1 MATAATVIGVSLG
14 AFQGIEAAYLGGRT
28 DTMIMRGMD
37 VFLAF
42 PGNRPRSADRRD
54 RRAQALAHRARRR
67 SRARAPGGPRHAGGR
82 ARRRRSV
89 TIVKAVELQG
99 VKPTRIITGEI
110 LPNLVSPL
118 MVELGLRLTYSIVII
133 AGLSFLGFGQQPPAP
148 SWGNMISENR
158 IGLQTNPWAVIVPAA
173 LIALLAIGTNLFA
186 DAVAR
191 AAIGADRQVE
201 QAFVR
206 TEAAKARPMNVAANA
221 PDRDLRSEA
230 SRCAWRGRRPM
241 SSRRS
246 TSRWHPEKCSA
257 LSANRARG
265 RRRSPSL
272 CSATPGAA
280 CTSPAARFSSTDRRS
295 SDIPERELPAL
306 RGGRVA
312 YVPQEPAAAL
322 NPVRRVGKQIDEIL
336 RVHEGRRLQG
346 RRCRRARPRGARRG
360 RPADRRRPSC
370 AVSPTSSPAASSSES
385 SSPWLSPADQG

>member
-1 MATAATVIGVSLG
+1 VGAIWTPDSPTAFLYEPLQKPSVQALLGGDYLGRDVLSRVLGGGWVLLVMAVAATVIGVCLG

-42 PGNRPRSADRRD
+42 PAIVLALLIVGTVGPKLWLIVLAVGLGHVPQVARVMRAAALDIAERD
-54 RRAQALAHRARRR
+54 Y
-67 SRARAPGGPRHAGGR
+67 
-82 ARRRRSV
+82 
-89 TIVKAVELQG
+89 VKAVELQG

-201 QAFVR
+201 EAFVR
-206 TEAAKARPMNVAANA
+206 TEAAR
-221 PDRDLRSEA
+221 A
-230 SRCAWRGRRPM
+230 S
-241 SSRRS
+241 
-246 TSRWHPEKCSA
+246 
-257 LSANRARG
+257 
-265 RRRSPSL
+265 
-272 CSATPGAA
+272 
-280 CTSPAARFSSTDRRS
+280 
-295 SDIPERELPAL
+295 
-306 RGGRVA
+306 
-312 YVPQEPAAAL
+312 Q
-322 NPVRRVGKQIDEIL
+322 
-336 RVHEGRRLQG
+336 
-346 RRCRRARPRGARRG
+346 
-360 RPADRRRPSC
+360 
-370 AVSPTSSPAASSSES
+370 
-385 SSPWLSPADQG
+385 